1 MGGRPST
8 ARQVA
13 TGWRLAAGF
22 LLVMEALWWAINV
35 GILATAGFGE
45 SATAELLSIIPVALM
60 MLTFLAV
67 FLLIQAPRGG
77 VWMGLGL
84 QGVVGV
90 HAVVL
95 AFVLESLGG
104 AFELALG
111 VGTAICLAAAA
122 QEISKDHD

>member
-1 MGGRPST
+1 
-8 ARQVA
+8 
-13 TGWRLAAGF
+13 
-22 LLVMEALWWAINV
+22 MEALWWAVNV
-35 GILATAGFGE
+35 GVLATAGFGE

-84 QGVVGV
+84 QGVVAF

-95 AFVLESLGG
+95 PFVLESFFG

-111 VGTAICLAAAA
+111 VGTAICLAAAG
-122 QEISKDHD
+122 QEMSKRLD